1 MPSSECFSKCFPRVK
16 KFDDRYPASSIYD
29 FAPARQ
35 TAILPLSFLYFF
47 FMQLSPEQV
56 KHIAKLARLGLSD
69 EEVKKFST
77 QLTDILEYIKILDE
91 VDTTNVESTS
101 QVTGLGNILR
111 EDVVDR
117 EWVKREELLACSEL
131 PVEEDQIRVKPVI
144 E

>member
-1 MPSSECFSKCFPRVK
+1 
-16 KFDDRYPASSIYD
+16 
-29 FAPARQ
+29 
-35 TAILPLSFLYFF
+35 
-47 FMQLSPEQV
+47 MQLSPEQV